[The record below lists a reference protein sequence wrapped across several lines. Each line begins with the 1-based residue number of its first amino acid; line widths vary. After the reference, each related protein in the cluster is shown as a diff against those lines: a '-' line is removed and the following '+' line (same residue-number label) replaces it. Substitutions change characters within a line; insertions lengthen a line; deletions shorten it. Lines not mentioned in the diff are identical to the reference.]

1 MSGDRSS
8 LPGTESAA
16 ETAPQADASSAASTR
31 TLAIP
36 LPTAI
41 VAALITA
48 MFGLLF
54 FSLNGLRSD
63 IDALRSEIGALRDDT
78 TGQISA
84 LRSEIGAL
92 RDDTTGQIS
101 ALRSEIGA
109 LRSDT
114 TGQIS
119 ELRAEI
125 GMLRSDMDRRFA
137 EINAVLLDHTDRLA
151 RIETHLDIRPGTDAT
166 DPVIQPA
173 ARRASTGDAADEM
186 AVADLTE
193 QPGVGQHIGHRTRLA
208 CATVGPQITT

>member
-63 IDALRSEIGALRDDT
+63 IDALRSEIGTLRDDT

-84 LRSEIGAL
+84 LRSDIN
-92 RDDTTGQIS
+92 
-101 ALRSEIGA
+101 
-109 LRSDT
+109 
-114 TGQIS
+114 GQIS

-137 EINAVLLDHTDRLA
+137 EINSVLLDHTDRLA

-166 DPVIQPA
+166 DP
-173 ARRASTGDAADEM
+173 
-186 AVADLTE
+186 
-193 QPGVGQHIGHRTRLA
+193 
-208 CATVGPQITT
+208 

>member
-63 IDALRSEIGALRDDT
+63 IDALRSEIGTLRDDT

-84 LRSEIGAL
+84 LRSDIN
-92 RDDTTGQIS
+92 
-101 ALRSEIGA
+101 
-109 LRSDT
+109 
-114 TGQIS
+114 GQIS

-166 DPVIQPA
+166 DP
-173 ARRASTGDAADEM
+173 
-186 AVADLTE
+186 
-193 QPGVGQHIGHRTRLA
+193 
-208 CATVGPQITT
+208 

>member
-1 MSGDRSS
+1 MSTMTTMSGDRSS

-63 IDALRSEIGALRDDT
+63 IDALRSEIGT
-78 TGQISA
+78 
-84 LRSEIGAL
+84 
-92 RDDTTGQIS
+92 
-101 ALRSEIGA
+101 

-114 TGQIS
+114 NGQISELRSDINGQIS

-166 DPVIQPA
+166 DP
-173 ARRASTGDAADEM
+173 
-186 AVADLTE
+186 
-193 QPGVGQHIGHRTRLA
+193 
-208 CATVGPQITT
+208 

>member
-1 MSGDRSS
+1 MSTMTTMSGDRSS

-63 IDALRSEIGALRDDT
+63 IDALRSEIGT
-78 TGQISA
+78 
-84 LRSEIGAL
+84 
-92 RDDTTGQIS
+92 
-101 ALRSEIGA
+101 

-114 TGQIS
+114 NGQISELRSDTNGQIS

-166 DPVIQPA
+166 DP
-173 ARRASTGDAADEM
+173 
-186 AVADLTE
+186 
-193 QPGVGQHIGHRTRLA
+193 
-208 CATVGPQITT
+208 

>member
-63 IDALRSEIGALRDDT
+63 IDALRSEIGT
-78 TGQISA
+78 
-84 LRSEIGAL
+84 
-92 RDDTTGQIS
+92 
-101 ALRSEIGA
+101 

-114 TGQIS
+114 NGQISELRSDINGQIS

-166 DPVIQPA
+166 DP
-173 ARRASTGDAADEM
+173 
-186 AVADLTE
+186 
-193 QPGVGQHIGHRTRLA
+193 
-208 CATVGPQITT
+208 

>member
-63 IDALRSEIGALRDDT
+63 IDALRSEIGT
-78 TGQISA
+78 
-84 LRSEIGAL
+84 
-92 RDDTTGQIS
+92 
-101 ALRSEIGA
+101 

-114 TGQIS
+114 NGQISELRSDTNGQIS

-166 DPVIQPA
+166 DP
-173 ARRASTGDAADEM
+173 
-186 AVADLTE
+186 
-193 QPGVGQHIGHRTRLA
+193 
-208 CATVGPQITT
+208 

>member
-1 MSGDRSS
+1 MSTMTTMSGDRSS

-63 IDALRSEIGALRDDT
+63 IDALRSEIGTLRDDT

-84 LRSEIGAL
+84 LRSDIN
-92 RDDTTGQIS
+92 
-101 ALRSEIGA
+101 
-109 LRSDT
+109 
-114 TGQIS
+114 GQIS

-166 DPVIQPA
+166 DP
-173 ARRASTGDAADEM
+173 
-186 AVADLTE
+186 
-193 QPGVGQHIGHRTRLA
+193 
-208 CATVGPQITT
+208 

>member
-1 MSGDRSS
+1 MSTMTTMSGDRSS

-63 IDALRSEIGALRDDT
+63 IDALRSEIGTLRDDT

-84 LRSEIGAL
+84 LRSDIN
-92 RDDTTGQIS
+92 
-101 ALRSEIGA
+101 
-109 LRSDT
+109 
-114 TGQIS
+114 GQIS

-137 EINAVLLDHTDRLA
+137 EINSVLLDHTDRLA

-166 DPVIQPA
+166 DP
-173 ARRASTGDAADEM
+173 
-186 AVADLTE
+186 
-193 QPGVGQHIGHRTRLA
+193 
-208 CATVGPQITT
+208 

>member
-1 MSGDRSS
+1 MSTMTTMSGDRSS

-63 IDALRSEIGALRDDT
+63 ID
-78 TGQISA
+78 A

>member
-1 MSGDRSS
+1 MSTMTTMSGDRSS

-16 ETAPQADASSAASTR
+16 ETAPQADASSAAPTR

-63 IDALRSEIGALRDDT
+63 IDALRSEIGTLRDDT
-78 TGQISA
+78 TGQIS
-84 LRSEIGAL
+84 E
-92 RDDTTGQIS
+92 
-101 ALRSEIGA
+101 LRSEIGA

-137 EINAVLLDHTDRLA
+137 EINSVLLDHTDRLA

-166 DPVIQPA
+166 DP
-173 ARRASTGDAADEM
+173 
-186 AVADLTE
+186 
-193 QPGVGQHIGHRTRLA
+193 
-208 CATVGPQITT
+208 